1 MAWQLIGQV
10 TVTPT
15 TDEAVVGPIQVPTFG
30 GVELKLRQTAPT
42 PFRWG
47 YGLLSYRTG
56 NGLELGTIK
65 VWPRQEFSNYL
76 LGAGLS
82 VADNTGVLVFE
93 PRSYNLRWVLAGFP
107 LTVQVLA
114 DLASDLPADR
124 YRADGFAVGS
134 GESLPLSPFGNL
146 GRIVFTQ

>member
-1 MAWQLIGQV
+1 MAWQLIGSV
-10 TVTPT
+10 TVTPET
-15 TDEAVVGPIQVPTFG
+15 TEAVVGPIEVPTFG
-30 GVELKLRQTAPT
+30 GVEVKLRQVAPT

-65 VWPRQEFSNYL
+65 VWPRLEFSNYL

-82 VADNTGVLVFE
+82 VVDNTGVLVFE
-93 PRSYNLRWVLAGFP
+93 PRTYNLRWVLAGFP
-107 LTVQVLA
+107 LTVEVLA

-124 YRADGFAVGS
+124 YQAEGFALNS
-134 GESLPLSPFGNL
+134 GEDVPLTLSGSL
-146 GRIVFTQ
+146 GRLTFTP

>member
-1 MAWQLIGQV
+1 MAWQLIGTV
-10 TVTPT
+10 TVSPLTET
-15 TDEAVVGPIQVPTFG
+15 AVVGPIEVPTFG
-30 GVELKLRQTAPT
+30 GVEVKLRQTAAT

-82 VADNTGVLVFE
+82 VADNTGTLIFE

-107 LTVQVLA
+107 LTVEVLA
-114 DLASDLPADR
+114 DLASDLPSDR
-124 YRADGFAVGS
+124 YAADGFGS
-134 GESLPLSPFGNL
+134 STGADLPLTLSGSQ
-146 GRIVFTQ
+146 GRLTFS